1 MPRAAS
7 VEVTTGAGARGQGGS
22 PRQGEVLTS
31 APMAEN
37 LKTEYGYRINAPGF
51 LSLAETREWFED
63 LKWLIGTSGQPFG
76 LLVDIRSQRAN
87 PPESQAVITEA
98 MAWVKKA
105 GLVRSAVVLDSAVA
119 KLQTT
124 RLAKT
129 SGVYAWERY
138 IDASKDLDWEKR
150 AIDWIAHGIDPDKAV
165 PQQKTGT

>member
-1 MPRAAS
+1 M
-7 VEVTTGAGARGQGGS
+7 VTW
-22 PRQGEVLTS
+22 

-51 LSLAETREWFED
+51 LSLAETRAWFED
-63 LKWLIGTSGQPFG
+63 LKRLVGSSGQPFG

-87 PPESQAVITEA
+87 PPEAQAIITEA
-98 MAWVKKA
+98 MAWTKRA
-105 GLVRSAVVLDSAVA
+105 GLLRSAVVLDSAVA
-119 KLQTT
+119 KIQTT

-150 AIDWIAHGIDPDKAV
+150 AIDWIVHAIDPDQPVA
-165 PQQKTGT
+165 PQRKTGT